1 MMARADKKSG
11 RRESLMYTAGFIG
24 YDPVCIAAVKEFE
37 DAFNKT
43 LRPLRGGIT
52 TFEITQ
58 DKVSLLGEYAD
69 WLGFDIGTKNPNPL
83 IAQMKGRDL
92 GIAAAVLYNT
102 LVKNAVMRKNHKAV
116 SSVCMKVNAIL
127 ENGGMELDR
136 EGKGW
141 ISFRLL
147 FESRP

>member
-1 MMARADKKSG
+1 
-11 RRESLMYTAGFIG
+11 MYTAGFLG
-24 YDPVCIAAVKEFE
+24 FDPVCIAAVKEFE

-43 LRPLRGGIT
+43 LRPFTGV
-52 TFEITQ
+52 TFEIDTQ

-69 WLGFDIGTKNPNPL
+69 WIGFDIGTETPNPL

-127 ENGGMELDR
+127 DNGGMELDR

>member
-1 MMARADKKSG
+1 
-11 RRESLMYTAGFIG
+11 MYTAGFIG
-24 YDPVCIAAVKEFE
+24 FDPVCIAAVKEFE

-43 LRPLRGGIT
+43 LRPFTGV
-52 TFEITQ
+52 TFEIDTQ

-69 WLGFDIGTKNPNPL
+69 WLGFDIGTETPNPL

-127 ENGGMELDR
+127 DSGGMELDQA
-136 EGKGW
+136 GKGW

>member
-1 MMARADKKSG
+1 
-11 RRESLMYTAGFIG
+11 MYTAGFLG
-24 YDPVCIAAVKEFE
+24 FDPVCIAAVKEFE

-43 LRPLRGGIT
+43 LRPFTGV
-52 TFEITQ
+52 TFEIDTQ

-69 WLGFDIGTKNPNPL
+69 WLGFDIGTETPNPL

-127 ENGGMELDR
+127 DNGGMDLDQ

>member
-1 MMARADKKSG
+1 
-11 RRESLMYTAGFIG
+11 MYSANFIG

-37 DAFNKT
+37 DAFNRT

-52 TFEITQ
+52 TFEIDTR
-58 DKVSLLGEYAD
+58 DKAGLLGEYAD
-69 WLGFDIGTKNPNPL
+69 WLGFDIGINNSNPL

-102 LVKNAVMRKNHKAV
+102 LVKNAEMRKNHKSV

-127 ENGGMELDR
+127 DNGGMELDQK
-136 EGKGW
+136 GKGW

-147 FESRP
+147 FASRAS

>member
-1 MMARADKKSG
+1 
-11 RRESLMYTAGFIG
+11 MYTAGFIG

-43 LRPLRGGIT
+43 LRPLT
-52 TFEITQ
+52 CVTFEIDTQ

-69 WLGFDIGTKNPNPL
+69 WLGFDIGTETPNPL

-116 SSVCMKVNAIL
+116 SSVCMKVNCIL
-127 ENGGMELDR
+127 DNGGMELDQA
-136 EGKGW
+136 GKGW

>member
-1 MMARADKKSG
+1 
-11 RRESLMYTAGFIG
+11 MYTAGFLG
-24 YDPVCIAAVKEFE
+24 FDPVCIAAVKEFE

-43 LRPLRGGIT
+43 LRPFTGV
-52 TFEITQ
+52 TFEIDTQ

-102 LVKNAVMRKNHKAV
+102 LVKNAVMLKNHKAV
-116 SSVCMKVNAIL
+116 SSVCMKVNCIL
-127 ENGGMELDR
+127 DNGGMELDR

>member
-1 MMARADKKSG
+1 
-11 RRESLMYTAGFIG
+11 MYTAGFLG
-24 YDPVCIAAVKEFE
+24 FDPVCIAAVKEFE

-43 LRPLRGGIT
+43 LRPFTGV
-52 TFEITQ
+52 TFEIDTQ

-69 WLGFDIGTKNPNPL
+69 WLGFDIGTETPNPL

-102 LVKNAVMRKNHKAV
+102 LVKNAVMLKNHKAV
-116 SSVCMKVNAIL
+116 SSVCMKVNCIL
-127 ENGGMELDR
+127 DNGGMELDR

>member
-1 MMARADKKSG
+1 
-11 RRESLMYTAGFIG
+11 MYTAGFIG
-24 YDPVCIAAVKEFE
+24 FDPVCIAAVIEFE

-43 LRPLRGGIT
+43 LRPFTGVT
-52 TFEITQ
+52 YEIDPQ

-69 WLGFDIGTKNPNPL
+69 WLGFDIDTETPNPL

-116 SSVCMKVNAIL
+116 SSVCMKVNCIL
-127 ENGGMELDR
+127 DNGGMELDQA
-136 EGKGW
+136 GKGW

>member
-1 MMARADKKSG
+1 
-11 RRESLMYTAGFIG
+11 MYTAGFLG
-24 YDPVCIAAVKEFE
+24 FDPVCIAAVKEFE

-43 LRPLRGGIT
+43 LRPFTGV
-52 TFEITQ
+52 TFEIDTQ

-69 WLGFDIGTKNPNPL
+69 WLGFDIGTETPNPL

-116 SSVCMKVNAIL
+116 SSVCMKVNCIL
-127 ENGGMELDR
+127 DNCGMELDR
-136 EGKGW
+136 DGKGW

>member
-1 MMARADKKSG
+1 
-11 RRESLMYTAGFIG
+11 MYTAGFIG

-43 LRPLRGGIT
+43 LRPFTGV
-52 TFEITQ
+52 TFEIDTQ

-69 WLGFDIGTKNPNPL
+69 WLGFDIDIKNPNPNPL

-116 SSVCMKVNAIL
+116 SSVCMKVNVIL
-127 ENGGMELDR
+127 DNGGMELDR

>member
-1 MMARADKKSG
+1 
-11 RRESLMYTAGFIG
+11 MYTAGFIG

-43 LRPLRGGIT
+43 LRPFTGV
-52 TFEITQ
+52 TFEIDTQ

-69 WLGFDIGTKNPNPL
+69 WLGFDIGTETPNPL

-127 ENGGMELDR
+127 DNGGMELDR
-136 EGKGW
+136 GGKGW

>member
-1 MMARADKKSG
+1 
-11 RRESLMYTAGFIG
+11 MYTANFIG

-43 LRPLRGGIT
+43 LRPLRDGIT

-69 WLGFDIGTKNPNPL
+69 WIGFDIGTENPNPL

-102 LVKNAVMRKNHKAV
+102 LVKNAVMQKNHKAV

-127 ENGGMELDR
+127 DNGGVELDR

>member
-1 MMARADKKSG
+1 
-11 RRESLMYTAGFIG
+11 MYTAGFIG

-37 DAFNKT
+37 DAFNNT
-43 LRPLRGGIT
+43 LRPFTGV
-52 TFEITQ
+52 TFEIDTQ

-69 WLGFDIGTKNPNPL
+69 WLGFDIGTETPNPL

-127 ENGGMELDR
+127 DNGGMELDR

>member
-1 MMARADKKSG
+1 
-11 RRESLMYTAGFIG
+11 MYTAGFIG

-43 LRPLRGGIT
+43 LRPLRDGIT

-102 LVKNAVMRKNHKAV
+102 LVTNAVMRNHKAV
-116 SSVCMKVNAIL
+116 SSVCMKVNCIL
-127 ENGGMELDR
+127 DNGGMELDR
-136 EGKGW
+136 KGKGW
-141 ISFRLL
+141 IAFRLL

>member
-1 MMARADKKSG
+1 
-11 RRESLMYTAGFIG
+11 MYTAGFIG

-43 LRPLRGGIT
+43 LRPLRDGIT

-69 WLGFDIGTKNPNPL
+69 WLGFDIDIKNPNPNPL

-116 SSVCMKVNAIL
+116 SSVCMKVNVIL
-127 ENGGMELDR
+127 DNGGMELDR

>member
-1 MMARADKKSG
+1 
-11 RRESLMYTAGFIG
+11 MYTAGFLG
-24 YDPVCIAAVKEFE
+24 FDSVCIAAVKEFE

-43 LRPLRGGIT
+43 LRPFTGV
-52 TFEITQ
+52 TFEIDTQ

-69 WLGFDIGTKNPNPL
+69 WLDFDIGTETPNPL

-127 ENGGMELDR
+127 DNGGMDLDR

>member
-1 MMARADKKSG
+1 
-11 RRESLMYTAGFIG
+11 MYTAGFLG
-24 YDPVCIAAVKEFE
+24 FDPVCIAAVKEFE

-43 LRPLRGGIT
+43 LRPFTGV
-52 TFEITQ
+52 TFEIDTQ

-69 WLGFDIGTKNPNPL
+69 WIGFDIGTETPNPL

-116 SSVCMKVNAIL
+116 SSVCMKVNCIL
-127 ENGGMELDR
+127 DNGGMELDQA
-136 EGKGW
+136 GKGW

>member
-1 MMARADKKSG
+1 
-11 RRESLMYTAGFIG
+11 MYTAGFLG
-24 YDPVCIAAVKEFE
+24 FDPVCIAAVKEFE

-43 LRPLRGGIT
+43 LRPFTGV
-52 TFEITQ
+52 TFEIDTQ

-69 WLGFDIGTKNPNPL
+69 WLGFDIGTETPNPL

-127 ENGGMELDR
+127 DNGGMELDR

>member
-1 MMARADKKSG
+1 
-11 RRESLMYTAGFIG
+11 MYTAGFIG

-43 LRPLRGGIT
+43 LRPLT
-52 TFEITQ
+52 CVTFEIDTQ

-69 WLGFDIGTKNPNPL
+69 WLGFDIDIKNPNPNPL

-116 SSVCMKVNAIL
+116 SSVCMKVNVIL
-127 ENGGMELDR
+127 DNGGMELDR

-147 FESRP
+147 FGSH

>member
-1 MMARADKKSG
+1 
-11 RRESLMYTAGFIG
+11 MYTAGFIG

-43 LRPLRGGIT
+43 LRPLRDGIT

-58 DKVSLLGEYAD
+58 DNVSLLGEYAD
-69 WLGFDIGTKNPNPL
+69 WLGFDIGTETPNPL

-116 SSVCMKVNAIL
+116 SSVCMKVNVIL
-127 ENGGMELDR
+127 DNGGMELDR

>member
-1 MMARADKKSG
+1 
-11 RRESLMYTAGFIG
+11 MYTAGFIG

-43 LRPLRGGIT
+43 LRPFTGV
-52 TFEITQ
+52 TFEIDTQ

-69 WLGFDIGTKNPNPL
+69 WLGFDIGTETPNPL

-127 ENGGMELDR
+127 DNGGMELDR

-141 ISFRLL
+141 IAFRLL

>member
-1 MMARADKKSG
+1 
-11 RRESLMYTAGFIG
+11 MYTAGFIG
-24 YDPVCIAAVKEFE
+24 FDPVCIAAVKEFE

-102 LVKNAVMRKNHKAV
+102 LVKNAVMRKNHKAGLFRMHE
-116 SSVCMKVNAIL
+116 SQL
-127 ENGGMELDR
+127 YPRQRRNGIRPSGEGLD
-136 EGKGW
+136 
-141 ISFRLL
+141 F
-147 FESRP
+147 F

>member
-1 MMARADKKSG
+1 
-11 RRESLMYTAGFIG
+11 MYTASFIG
-24 YDPVCIAAVKEFE
+24 CDPVCIAAVKEFE
-37 DAFNKT
+37 DAFNRT

-52 TFEITQ
+52 TFEIDTR
-58 DKVSLLGEYAD
+58 DKAGLLGEYAD

-102 LVKNAVMRKNHKAV
+102 LVKNAEMRKNHKAV

-127 ENGGMELDR
+127 DNGGMDFDR

-147 FESRP
+147 FASRA

>member
-1 MMARADKKSG
+1 
-11 RRESLMYTAGFIG
+11 MYSAGFIG
-24 YDPVCIAAVKEFE
+24 YDPVCLAAVKEFE

-43 LRPLRGGIT
+43 LRPVSSAM
-52 TFEITQ
+52 FEIDTQ
-58 DKVSLLGEYAD
+58 DKTALLGEYAD
-69 WLGFDIGTKNPNPL
+69 WLGFDIGTENPNPL

-92 GIAAAVLYNT
+92 GIAAAVLYNA

-127 ENGGMELDR
+127 DNGGMEFDR

-147 FESRP
+147 FASRP

>member
-1 MMARADKKSG
+1 
-11 RRESLMYTAGFIG
+11 MYTAGFLG
-24 YDPVCIAAVKEFE
+24 FDPVCIAAVKEFE
-37 DAFNKT
+37 DAFNNT
-43 LRPLRGGIT
+43 LRPFTGV
-52 TFEITQ
+52 TFEIDTQ

-69 WLGFDIGTKNPNPL
+69 WLGFDIGTETPNPL

-116 SSVCMKVNAIL
+116 SSVCMKVNCIL
-127 ENGGMELDR
+127 DNGGMELDQA
-136 EGKGW
+136 GKGW

>member
-1 MMARADKKSG
+1 
-11 RRESLMYTAGFIG
+11 MYTANFIG

-52 TFEITQ
+52 TFEIDTR
-58 DKVSLLGEYAD
+58 DKACLLGEYAD
-69 WLGFDIGTKNPNPL
+69 WFPFDIGKNENPNPL

-102 LVKNAVMRKNHKAV
+102 LVKNARLRLNHTQV

-127 ENGGMELDR
+127 DNGGMEFDR

-147 FESRP
+147 FASRP

>member
-1 MMARADKKSG
+1 
-11 RRESLMYTAGFIG
+11 MYTAGFIG
-24 YDPVCIAAVKEFE
+24 FDPVCIAAVKEFE

-43 LRPLRGGIT
+43 LRPFTGV
-52 TFEITQ
+52 TFEIDTQ

-69 WLGFDIGTKNPNPL
+69 WLGFDIGTETPNPL

-116 SSVCMKVNAIL
+116 SSVCMKVNCIL
-127 ENGGMELDR
+127 DNGGMELDR

>member
-1 MMARADKKSG
+1 
-11 RRESLMYTAGFIG
+11 MYTAGFLG
-24 YDPVCIAAVKEFE
+24 FDPACIAAVKEFE

-43 LRPLRGGIT
+43 LRPFTGV
-52 TFEITQ
+52 TFEIDTQ

-69 WLGFDIGTKNPNPL
+69 WLGFDIGTETPNPL

-116 SSVCMKVNAIL
+116 SSVCMKVNCIL
-127 ENGGMELDR
+127 DNGGMELDR
-136 EGKGW
+136 DGKGW